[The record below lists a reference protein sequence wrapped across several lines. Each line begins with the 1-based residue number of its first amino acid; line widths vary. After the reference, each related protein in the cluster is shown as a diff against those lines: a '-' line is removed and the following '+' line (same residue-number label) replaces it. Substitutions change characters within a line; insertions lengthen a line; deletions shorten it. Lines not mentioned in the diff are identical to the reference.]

1 MIETQVNLGGLEMAT
16 PITTA
21 SGTFGYGTEYLGAV
35 DYSKLGAVTAKG
47 IRVEPWPGN
56 PMPRHAEVYGGLV
69 NAIGLQ
75 GTGVE
80 HFLNVTVP
88 WYENSV
94 PSCVLADGSTKQP
107 PMIVNIWGGS
117 IDEYAEVAR
126 RLGDAAGETH
136 RGTDAA
142 GETLRGT
149 GVIGALEM
157 NVSCPN
163 VKAGGHT
170 FGQDPKVL
178 GEVVSAVRKA
188 TTLPLIV
195 KLAPN
200 VPSIAP
206 YVKACEDGGADA
218 LSMINTIPSMV
229 IDIEKRKPVIANK
242 TGGLSGRGI
251 HPAAV
256 KIVYDAHKVTKLPI
270 LAMGGIYEA
279 KDAIEFFL
287 AGATAV
293 AVGTATFTNPNIVS
307 EVYDGIVAYC
317 ERQGFKSVSEMTGAL
332 AD

>member
-1 MIETQVNLGGLEMAT
+1 MTDTRVNLGGLKMAT

-47 IRVEPWPGN
+47 IRLEPWPGN
-56 PMPRHAEVYGGLV
+56 AMPRHAEVPGGLV

-75 GTGVE
+75 GTGIE
-80 HFLNVTVP
+80 HFLDITVP
-88 WYENSV
+88 WYRENIKASFSTV
-94 PSCVLADGSTKQP
+94 QPSTSNLQP
-107 PMIVNIWGGS
+107 VSLPLIANIWGGS
-117 IDEYAEVAR
+117 VEEYAEVAKR
-126 RLGDAAGETH
+126 MGDAV
-136 RGTDAA
+136 DA
-142 GETLRGT
+142 
-149 GVIGALEM
+149 IEM

-170 FGQDPKVL
+170 FGQDPKIL
-178 GEVVSAVRKA
+178 CDVVTAVRKA
-188 TTLPLIV
+188 TKLPLIV

-200 VPSIAP
+200 VPSIVP

-218 LSMINTIPSMV
+218 LSMINTIPAMV
-229 IDIEKRKPVIANK
+229 IDIEKRVPVLANR

-256 KIVYDAHKVTKLPI
+256 KLVYDVHSATKLPI

-293 AVGTATFTNPNIVS
+293 AVGTATFTNPSIVS

-317 ERQGFKSVSEMTGAL
+317 EKHGFKSVSELTGNL
-332 AD
+332 QV

>member
-1 MIETQVNLGGLEMAT
+1 MVDLSVDLGGLKMRT
-16 PITTA
+16 PVATA
-21 SGTFGYGTEYLGAV
+21 SGTFGYGLEYVGAL
-35 DYSKLGAVTAKG
+35 DYAKLGAVTAKG
-47 IRVEPWPGN
+47 IRVSPWPGN

-80 HFLNVTVP
+80 HFVDVTVP
-88 WYENSV
+88 WYRQNV
-94 PSCVLADGSTKQP
+94 KV
-107 PMIVNIWGGS
+107 PMIANIWGGS
-117 IDEYAEVAR
+117 IEEYAEVAAK
-126 RLGDAAGETH
+126 L
-136 RGTDAA
+136 
-142 GETLRGT
+142 T
-149 GVIGALEM
+149 GVVDALEM

-178 GEVVSAVRKA
+178 NEVVSAVRKA

-200 VPSIAP
+200 VPSIVP
-206 YVKACEDGGADA
+206 YVKACEDAGADA
-218 LSMINTIPSMV
+218 LSLINTIPAMV
-229 IDIEKRKPVIANK
+229 IDIETRKPVIANK

-256 KIVYDAHKVTKLPI
+256 KLVYDAHNATKLPI

-293 AVGTATFTNPNIVS
+293 AVGTATFTNPGIVS
-307 EVYDGIVAYC
+307 EVYDGLVAYC
-317 ERQGFKSVSEMTGAL
+317 ERKGFASVRDLTGAL
-332 AD
+332 DA